1 MPLSRLLPDV
11 AAVPPELAIT
21 GLVLDS
27 RSIEPG
33 EAFVAI
39 GGFGTHGLHFVE
51 QARAAGASAI
61 LFEPPVPDDVPAPP
75 ADAIAVPGLRARMGA
90 MADEFHDHPSR
101 PMAMVGVTGT
111 RGTPSTVQLLAQP
124 CTPLGTSSG
133 TARTPGPRPSAHPL
147 ATGFHTP

>member
-51 QARAAGASAI
+51 QAREAGASAI

-75 ADAIAVPGLRARMGA
+75 ADALAVPGLRPRTG
-90 MADEFHDHPSR
+90 DRKS
-101 PMAMVGVTGT
+101 VGQGPGGSLRV
-111 RGTPSTVQLLAQP
+111 R
-124 CTPLGTSSG
+124 LGW
-133 TARTPGPRPSAHPL
+133 PRPL
-147 ATGFHTP
+147 TKK

>member
-11 AAVPPELAIT
+11 ASVRPERAIT

-27 RSIEPG
+27 RSIAPG
-33 EAFVAI
+33 DAFVAI

-75 ADAIAVPGLRARMGA
+75 ADAIAGSEERGVGNECVRPCK
-90 MADEFHDHPSR
+90 SR
-101 PMAMVGVTGT
+101 RSPT
-111 RGTPSTVQLLAQP
+111 L
-124 CTPLGTSSG
+124 
-133 TARTPGPRPSAHPL
+133 
-147 ATGFHTP
+147 

>member
-27 RSIEPG
+27 RSIAPG
-33 EAFVAI
+33 DAFVAI

-61 LFEPPVPDDVPAPP
+61 LFEPPVPDDVPPPP
-75 ADAIAVPGLRARMGA
+75 AHATPVPGLRPRLGA
-90 MADEFHDHPSR
+90 MAHEVHGPPPA
-101 PMAMVGVTGT
+101 PMAMVGPHCT
-111 RGTPSTVQLLAQP
+111 RGKPSHPQP
-124 CTPLGTSSG
+124 HAPE
-133 TARTPGPRPSAHPL
+133 PGNGRE
-147 ATGFHTP
+147 GEK